1 MPYYYYNQPD
11 RIATLKE
18 ALNSQTVDQ
27 LKELVAL
34 IGGKAPTRK
43 AELVEHIQQGLAGES
58 LKQQWERCDRL
69 QKAVI
74 SEVVHSPSDRYQ
86 QVRFVSKYGKQPTWG
101 AASQYAYQSKPS
113 VLGLFFYH
121 FTMPQDLKAR
131 LKSFVPAPEPTV
143 IQSTESLPAT
153 LSRSNQHYDYS
164 TRQRIDT
171 PIELT
176 LHSRETEQG
185 ARRDLQTV
193 LRLVELGKV
202 TVSDKTLYPT
212 GATLTMIAEVLEEGD
227 YYSDWTE
234 TKSPAGWKYDYPI
247 GTIKPFAWVMLLQVG
262 KLVELTG
269 KRLSLTK
276 TGQRALT
283 EPSEKTLQSLWK
295 NWLKNTVL
303 DELRRVD
310 SIKGQ
315 TGKGKRGLTAVAGRR
330 ATIVTALKDCPPGR
344 WVETMAFLRYMI
356 AAGHDFEVSRYPENL
371 TMEGAGSL
379 YDSNFYLL
387 EARYV
392 VVFLLEYVATL
403 GLIDVAYI
411 HPDDSVFNFKTDVDL
426 DLYYTRCLSRYDGL
440 SHFRIT
446 PLGAY
451 FLGLTDRY
459 IPTALPSKQVLRI
472 LPNLDVVAVQQLSR
486 ADRLVLDNFLQPTS
500 DAVWKLESAKLLN
513 AIAQGRKVEEL
524 RKFLGANSGEAL
536 PQPVIQFLD
545 DLKARTTSLQ
555 DLGSARLIHCADT
568 ALATLIANDSRTKA
582 FCFLADQPKA
592 IIAGQASYLVV
603 PVETETKFR
612 NALKKLGYTLP
623 LGG

>member
-43 AELVEHIQQGLAGES
+43 AELVEYVQQGMQIEN
-58 LKQQWERCDRL
+58 LKKWWERCDRL

-86 QVRFVSKYGKQPTWG
+86 QMRFISKYGQPPTWG
-101 AASQYAYQSKPS
+101 AAERSSYQNKPS
-113 VLGLFFYH
+113 ILGLFFYG

-131 LKSFVPAPEPTV
+131 LQSFVPAPEPTV
-143 IQSTESLPAT
+143 IQSAESLPST
-153 LSRSNQHYDYS
+153 LIRTEKRYNYT

-171 PIELT
+171 PFELP
-176 LHSRETEQG
+176 LHSRETESG

-202 TVSDKTLYPT
+202 SVSDKTFYPT
-212 GATLTMIAEVLEEGD
+212 GATLTTIAEVLEEGD

-234 TKSPAGWKYDYPI
+234 TNSPGGWKYNYPI
-247 GTIKPFAWVMLLQVG
+247 GPIKPFAWVMLLQAG
-262 KLVELTG
+262 KLVELSG
-269 KRLSLTK
+269 KRLTLTK
-276 TGQRALT
+276 AGQKALID
-283 EPSEKTLQSLWK
+283 PAEKTLQSLWK
-295 NWLKNTVL
+295 NWLKNTLL

-315 TGKGKRGLTAVAGRR
+315 TGKAKRSLTAVAGRR
-330 ATIVTALKDCPPGR
+330 TKIVTALKDCPPGR
-344 WVETMAFLRYMI
+344 WVETMAFLRYVV
-356 AAGHDFEVSRYPENL
+356 AAGYDFEVSRNPESL
-371 TMEGAGSL
+371 TVEGLGSM

-392 VVFLLEYVATL
+392 VAFLLEYVSTL
-403 GLIDVAYI
+403 GLIDVAYL
-411 HPDDSVFNFKTDVDL
+411 HPDDSSFNFIADTSL
-426 DLYYTRCLSRYDGL
+426 DLYRTSCLSRYDGL
-440 SHFRIT
+440 SHFRLT
-446 PLGAY
+446 PLGGY
-451 FLGLTDRY
+451 FLGLSDRY
-459 IPTALPSKQVLRI
+459 IPAALPDKQALRI
-472 LPNLDVVAVQQLSR
+472 LPNLEVVAVQQLSR
-486 ADRLVLDNFLQPTS
+486 ADRLVLDNFLQPAS
-500 DAVWKLESAKLLN
+500 DAVWKLESANLLT

-524 RKFLGANSGEAL
+524 RKFLVANSGEAL
-536 PQPVIQFLD
+536 PLPVIQFLD
-545 DLKARTTSLQ
+545 DLQARTTSLQ
-555 DLGSARLIHCADT
+555 DLGSARLIRCADT

-592 IIAGQASYLVV
+592 MIAGQASYLVV
-603 PVETETKFR
+603 PAETETKFR